1 MFPSQTQKIC
11 ELLSMPLYMCANLRK
26 FANSYMVTDYNLH
39 TLPNGIRIVHKQV
52 SNTKIVH
59 CGFILDIGSRDEQI
73 HQQGITHFWEHM
85 AFKGTQKRKAF
96 HILNR
101 LDSVGGELNAYTTKE
116 KVCFYASILDKH
128 FENALELLTD
138 ITFHSVFPEKQI
150 EKERGVILE
159 EMAMYQDSPEDALQ
173 DDFDGQ
179 VFARHSLGY
188 NILGTQESVRGFKR
202 EDFISFVHENL
213 DNKRLVFSCVGD
225 ISLKKVIRLA
235 QKHLSELPLHSSVRS
250 RPLFSGYTPSRQ
262 TVHKSLTQ
270 AHCIMGRT
278 SYALADTKRLPFIML
293 SNILGGPA
301 MISRLN
307 MSLREKKGL
316 VYGVDASYTPY
327 LDTGLFSISFATEAK
342 QLSKSI
348 RLVEKELLLLKEK
361 TLGSMQLH
369 SAKEQLIGQLAM
381 SEENN
386 ASLMLMMGK
395 SILDLDKIESLESI
409 FTRIRAV
416 TAQELQAL
424 ALEMFDLDSFSTLTF
439 EPES

>member
-1 MFPSQTQKIC
+1 
-11 ELLSMPLYMCANLRK
+11 
-26 FANSYMVTDYNLH
+26 MVTDYNLY

-59 CGFILDIGSRDEQI
+59 CGFILDIGSRDEQEQ
-73 HQQGITHFWEHM
+73 QQGITHFWEHM
-85 AFKGTQKRKAF
+85 AFKGTKKRKAF

-138 ITFHSVFPEKQI
+138 ITFHSTFPEKQI

-179 VFARHSLGY
+179 VFSNHSLGY
-188 NILGTQESVRGFKR
+188 NILGTADSVRSFSR
-202 EDFISFVHENL
+202 EDFVHFVHENL
-213 DNKRLVFSCVGD
+213 DNSRLIFSCVGD
-225 ISLKKVIRLA
+225 ISLKKVARLA
-235 QKHLSELPLHSSVRS
+235 EKHLSELPAYKAER
-250 RPLFSGYTPSRQ
+250 RRALFQKYTPSKD
-262 TVHKSLTQ
+262 TVYKSLTQ
-270 AHCIMGRT
+270 SHCIMGRT
-278 SYALADTKRLPFIML
+278 SYALADEKRLPFIML

-301 MISRLN
+301 MTSRLN
-307 MSLREKKGL
+307 MALREKKGL
-316 VYGVDASYTPY
+316 VYAVDASYTPY
-327 LDTGLFSISFATEAK
+327 METGLFSISFATEPR
-342 QLSKSI
+342 QLCKSI
-348 RLVEKELLLLKEK
+348 RLVEKELQLLREK
-361 TLGSMQLH
+361 PLGSMQLH

-395 SILDLDKIESLESI
+395 SILDLDRIESLESI
-409 FTRIRAV
+409 FERIRSI
-416 TAQELQAL
+416 TATELQEI
-424 ALEMFDLDSFSTLTF
+424 ALEMFDLDQFSTLTF
-439 EPES
+439 EPEP